1 MIVPNKFITFD
12 ESILAKI
19 SYLIEE
25 DLEEIPLSNLIQNNI
40 NKFAD
45 ISELLM
51 ALDVLYALGKID
63 LDEKTR
69 TVKYVN

>member
-19 SYLIEE
+19 SYLIEK
-25 DLEEIPLSNLIQNNI
+25 DLEEIPLSDLIQNHI

-63 LDEKTR
+63 IDEKKR
-69 TVKYVN
+69 TIKYVN